1 MVRSMTYEPHLDR
14 IPPTRSEPE
23 PPTPAAAFAA
33 LVDEWVRWAE
43 EYGARL
49 EGSGS

>member
-1 MVRSMTYEPHLDR
+1 MTYEPHPDR
-14 IPPTRSEPE
+14 IPPAPSEPE
-23 PPTPAAAFAA
+23 PPTAAAAFAT

-49 EGSGS
+49 EGPGS